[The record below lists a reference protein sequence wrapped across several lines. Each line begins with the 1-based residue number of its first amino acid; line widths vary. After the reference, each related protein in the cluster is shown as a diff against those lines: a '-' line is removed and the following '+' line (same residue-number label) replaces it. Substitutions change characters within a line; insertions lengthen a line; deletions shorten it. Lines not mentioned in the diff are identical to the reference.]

1 MQTIDHRWQSNHNIS
16 THTIPC
22 EKEHDCTS
30 SDTVDGQIW
39 HPRSVSRACLID
51 PSALGLTVVPDP
63 WIMGLVGV
71 EPMML
76 GSSGCQTQAN
86 NKQKE
91 NNCAL

>member
-1 MQTIDHRWQSNHNIS
+1 
-16 THTIPC
+16 
-22 EKEHDCTS
+22 
-30 SDTVDGQIW
+30 
-39 HPRSVSRACLID
+39 
-51 PSALGLTVVPDP
+51 VPDP

-76 GSSGCQTQAN
+76 RSSDCQTQAN